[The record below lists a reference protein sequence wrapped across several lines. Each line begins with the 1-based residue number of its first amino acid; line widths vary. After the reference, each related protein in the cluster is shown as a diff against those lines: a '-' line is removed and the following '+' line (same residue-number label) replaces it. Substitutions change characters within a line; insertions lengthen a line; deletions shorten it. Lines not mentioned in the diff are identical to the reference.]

1 MFLIYNSI
9 GLGLI
14 EAQVAPEIVREVGRK
29 IVVRGRGGISVKN
42 VHLIDDGIRSETSAH
57 SRWITSFQGA
67 HLFRGATRKKFPA
80 ESNAPV
86 AMEDHFDR
94 SEPPRIKCF

>member
-14 EAQVAPEIVREVGRK
+14 EARVAPEIVREVGRK

-42 VHLIDDGIRSETSAH
+42 VHLIDDGMCTS
-57 SRWITSFQGA
+57 
-67 HLFRGATRKKFPA
+67 
-80 ESNAPV
+80 
-86 AMEDHFDR
+86 
-94 SEPPRIKCF
+94 